1 MIEGKNVLKVYN
13 KGVTALDNLSISIG
27 QGFFG
32 LLGPNGSGKT
42 TLMRIITTLLK
53 PTGGTVTVCGY
64 DVVEQPD
71 EVRKLIGYVPQEFG
85 LPKKLSVMEFLD
97 YVALL
102 KGIKS
107 SKERRKQ
114 VDLVIAELNL
124 GDFYKKRIGTLS
136 GGMKQRVGVAQA
148 LIGSP
153 KVLIVDEPTVGLD
166 PSERV
171 NLRNLLGEISTYATV
186 VLSTHLVEDVQASCS
201 SIAVIDRGKI
211 MFYGSAEKLMELAA
225 GKVWTVSVTQ
235 SELQEI
241 KQQYRVTSTKM
252 EGNMVVARILSI
264 SRPFD
269 AAKVADPVLEDGY
282 MLVTGGTKT

>member
-1 MIEGKNVLKVYN
+1 
-13 KGVTALDNLSISIG
+13 
-27 QGFFG
+27 
-32 LLGPNGSGKT
+32 
-42 TLMRIITTLLK
+42 MRIITTLLK

-153 KVLIVDEPTVGLD
+153 KVLIVDEPTVGWIRAKESICATYWVRSAPMPRWFCRRTWWKMCRQVVVALLLLIAAR
-166 PSERV
+166 SCFMVLRK
-171 NLRNLLGEISTYATV
+171 NLWN
-186 VLSTHLVEDVQASCS
+186 
-201 SIAVIDRGKI
+201 
-211 MFYGSAEKLMELAA
+211 
-225 GKVWTVSVTQ
+225 W
-235 SELQEI
+235 LQERYG
-241 KQQYRVTSTKM
+241 QY
-252 EGNMVVARILSI
+252 
-264 SRPFD
+264 P
-269 AAKVADPVLEDGY
+269 
-282 MLVTGGTKT
+282 